1 MAERRQPLQAH
12 AVHFGTLNP
21 GGEKTM
27 DDKILNELIDSLATE
42 NWEARKRSAE
52 QLVRMGPDMVPRL
65 ITALSSN
72 KNEDIRYWIIRVLG
86 DINDPR
92 GIQAILKVLGAKS
105 RDFRAYAASALK
117 NSSNQKIIECLI
129 GCLEDEHWRVAEA
142 AAASLENIG
151 APATA
156 PLVEKLKKCSDN
168 VAYWIVRILSR
179 STLDTLVKFIR
190 FDNKNIQLLITEALA
205 DSQDPRSTAILL
217 EFLGGKYWDVRQNA
231 VEALVKQGERVVIP
245 LIAYLKNKEAE
256 VYYWAEKVIESI
268 NIVHMNPILKLLDSE
283 DRDIRI
289 LAARIIGKTGNPLA
303 IKPLVNALNDRCW
316 FVAKS
321 AANALIEAGKDCMDE
336 ILAILRD
343 ENAADNVRYWAATIL
358 SRMGDD
364 AISILIE
371 NLRTGDKGL
380 RKLSAQ
386 ALGVV
391 KPPQAL
397 EPLIQALNDI
407 SWPVRNVA
415 ASSVIQYGGT
425 ITRTI
430 SKYLM
435 DRNENIRLWTR
446 RIIGEIGKEYTD
458 EFRETLKGAKDSESR
473 SCAAV
478 ALGVLNASQAL
489 PDLLNTM
496 FNDNDTWVRRYA
508 ASAVGDIGEMSTL
521 PRVMELLQDPN
532 PEIKVWAS
540 EVLAKFGPQG
550 VEVFKEYVAETD
562 RTEEKLLLSMT
573 LAEMGDKTFFP
584 QLVKVM
590 KADDIIRSQRA
601 IRAAVNCG
609 TEMIPVLI
617 ESLKEENQNLRNNV
631 VKALTTFGPKALPLL
646 QEAQEKVKDK
656 NQLFWIDK
664 ALREIA
670 KK

>member
-1 MAERRQPLQAH
+1 ME
-12 AVHFGTLNP
+12 
-21 GGEKTM
+21 EK
-27 DDKILNELIDSLATE
+27 IIGELIESLASD
-42 NWEARKRSAE
+42 NWEARKRTAE
-52 QLVRMGPDMVPRL
+52 QLMRVGPAIVPRL

-86 DINDPR
+86 EINDPM
-92 GIQAILKVLGAKS
+92 GIQAIFKVLGAKS

-117 NSSNQKIIECLI
+117 NSTNPRIIDCLI
-129 GCLEDEHWRVAEA
+129 SCLDDEDWRVAEA

-156 PLVEKLKKCSDN
+156 MLVEKIKRCSDN
-168 VAYWIVRILSR
+168 VAYWIIRILCR
-179 STLDTLVKFIR
+179 VNLDFLVKFIKI
-190 FDNKNIQLLITEALA
+190 DNKNIHLLITEALA
-205 DSQDPRSTAILL
+205 DSQDPRSTLILL
-217 EFLGGKYWDVRQNA
+217 EFLSGKYWDVRQNA

-245 LIAYLKNKEAE
+245 LITYLKNKEAE
-256 VYYWAEKVIESI
+256 VYYWAEKVIDSI
-268 NIVHMNPILKLLDSE
+268 NIVHMNPILKLLENE

-289 LAARIIGKTGNPLA
+289 LAARIIGKTGNNLA
-303 IKPLVNALNDRCW
+303 LKPLVNALDDKCW

-321 AANALIEAGKDCMDE
+321 AANALIEMGKDCMDE
-336 ILAILRD
+336 ILGILRN

-358 SRMGDD
+358 SRMGEE
-364 AISILIE
+364 AVTILIE
-371 NLRTGDKGL
+371 NLRTGDRDL

-391 KPPQAL
+391 KPPGAL
-397 EPLIQALNDI
+397 EPLIQSLNDP
-407 SWPVRNVA
+407 SWPIRNVA
-415 ASSVIQYGGT
+415 AAAVIQYGGT
-425 ITRTI
+425 ITRTL

-446 RIIGEIGKEYTD
+446 RIISEIGKEYTD
-458 EFRETLKGAKDSESR
+458 EFRETLKGAIDSESR

-478 ALGVLNASQAL
+478 ALGVLNATQAL

-508 ASAVGDIGEMSTL
+508 ASAVGDIGDMTTL
-521 PRVMELLQDPN
+521 PKVMELLQDPS

-540 EVLAKFGPQG
+540 ETLTKFGPQG
-550 VEVFKEYVAETD
+550 AEVFKKHIAESD
-562 RTEEKLLLSMT
+562 KIEEKLLLSMT
-573 LAEMGDKTFFP
+573 LAEMGDKSFFP

-609 TEMIPVLI
+609 SDMIPVLI
-617 ESLKEENQNLRNNV
+617 DSLKEENQNLRNNI
-631 VKALTTFGPKALPLL
+631 VKALVSFGPGAMAAL
-646 QEAQEKVKDK
+646 QESQGKITDK
-656 NQLFWIDK
+656 NHLFWIDK
-664 ALREIA
+664 ALKDIA